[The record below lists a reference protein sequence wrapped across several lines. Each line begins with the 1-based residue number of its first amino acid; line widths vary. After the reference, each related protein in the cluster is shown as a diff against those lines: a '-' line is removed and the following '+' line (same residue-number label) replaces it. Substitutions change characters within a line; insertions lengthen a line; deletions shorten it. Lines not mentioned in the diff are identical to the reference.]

1 MRFTPL
7 VALAF
12 GLLTASAAAGKGKQ
26 TRFVGTHPIP
36 TAEGGGFCEIEGPH
50 VHVFAPSKLEYRV
63 HGKDNFFVGD
73 PVAYGYAGPRHAY
86 KGHHPIHVHAVV
98 GDTDEDVEFCY
109 IDGPHFHAF
118 APPPAV
124 RAEFEVAGDAY
135 FYVGEPPPVYVEQ
148 RPAFVK
154 INAIYQP
161 LRYERP
167 VIAVEA
173 PSAWIGVRYAAPA
186 AVVDVRG
193 PAAVVDVRAPAVV
206 VETPRV
212 RAGVEVVVPTPSLE
226 VNIGVGAGVI
236 IDGHHHHRHDH
247 GRHRGHYKPKKKKR
261 HW

>member
-1 MRFTPL
+1 MRTTPWIVL
-7 VALAF
+7 ALAV
-12 GLLTASAAAGKGKQ
+12 LSASAVAGKGKQ
-26 TRFVGTHPIP
+26 TRYVGTHPIP
-36 TAEGGGFCEIEGPH
+36 STDGGGFCEIEGPH

-98 GDTDEDVEFCY
+98 GDTEDDVELCY

-118 APPPAV
+118 APPPEAK
-124 RAEFEVAGDAY
+124 ADFELAGDAY
-135 FYVGEPPPVYVEQ
+135 FYIGEPPPVYVEQ
-148 RPAFVK
+148 RPAMVK

-167 VIAVEA
+167 VITVEA
-173 PSAWIGVRYAAPA
+173 PSAWIGVRFGAPA
-186 AVVDVRG
+186 AVVDVH
-193 PAAVVDVRAPAVV
+193 APAVV
-206 VETPRV
+206 VEPPRV

-226 VNIGVGAGVI
+226 VNIGVGGGVI
-236 IDGHHHHRHDH
+236 IDGHHHHRHDR
-247 GRHRGHYKPKKKKR
+247 GKHRGHYKGKKKR

>member
-1 MRFTPL
+1 MRTTPWIVL
-7 VALAF
+7 AVA
-12 GLLTASAAAGKGKQ
+12 LLTASAAAGRGRQ
-26 TRFVGTHPIP
+26 NRYVGTHPIP
-36 TAEGGGFCEIEGPH
+36 ASEGGGYCQIEGPH

-73 PVAYGYAGPRHAY
+73 PVAYGYAGPRTAY

-98 GDTDEDVEFCY
+98 DDDDDDVEFCY

-118 APPPAV
+118 APAPEV
-124 RAEFEVAGDAY
+124 KAEFQLAGDAY
-135 FYVGEPPPVYVEQ
+135 FFVGDPPPIYVEQ
-148 RPAFVK
+148 RPAMVK

-167 VIAVEA
+167 VITVEP
-173 PSAWIGVRYAAPA
+173 PSAWIGVRFGAPA

-193 PAAVVDVRAPAVV
+193 PDVI

-212 RAGVEVVVPTPSLE
+212 RTGIEVVVPAPSLE
-226 VNIGVGAGVI
+226 VNVGIGVGVRGGVI
-236 IDGHHHHRHDH
+236 VDDHHHRHDN
-247 GRHRGHYKPKKKKR
+247 GRHRGHYKGKKKR